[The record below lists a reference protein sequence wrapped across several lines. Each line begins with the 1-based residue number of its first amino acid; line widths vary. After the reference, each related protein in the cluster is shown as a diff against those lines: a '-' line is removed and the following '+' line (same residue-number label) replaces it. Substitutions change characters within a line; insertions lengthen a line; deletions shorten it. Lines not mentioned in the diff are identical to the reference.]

1 MRMRV
6 EPASSAFS
14 SSSFTTDAGRS
25 TTSPAAIWLATLSGR
40 TWILPMSQWSVASVT
55 DSWLQRKGG
64 SRLAVGASKTSVAY
78 SFPWSVGMKHAILG
92 AGAIGGL
99 VGTVLSSLGEEVTV
113 VVRPEKLPDYPDH
126 LTLERPSGSLTAPG
140 KAVAALTEPVDV
152 LWIATKT
159 YQLQAALEAV
169 QLLPG
174 CVVPL
179 LNGVDHVAVL
189 RTQFGREHVVPG
201 TIAVEAERIAPGRF
215 IQRSPFVRFNLAASG
230 EPLLGAIIGKL
241 GNLGFTCQFVPNE
254 QTLLWGKLC
263 FLAPIAL
270 VTSAFGMTVGEI
282 LADTRWRQELTSA
295 VAEACA
301 VANAG
306 GAGVDE
312 QKIQA
317 LFDSSP
323 PAMRSSMQKDVSAGR
338 QLELDAIGGPI
349 VRGGERYGIDVSTT
363 VKLMAE
369 IQATTDGRTNRLT
382 SST

>member
-1 MRMRV
+1 
-6 EPASSAFS
+6 
-14 SSSFTTDAGRS
+14 
-25 TTSPAAIWLATLSGR
+25 
-40 TWILPMSQWSVASVT
+40 
-55 DSWLQRKGG
+55 
-64 SRLAVGASKTSVAY
+64 
-78 SFPWSVGMKHAILG
+78 MKHAILG

-99 VGTVLSSLGEEVTV
+99 MGTVLSSLGEEVTV

-126 LTLERPSGSLTAPG
+126 LTLERPSGSLMAPA
-140 KAVAALTEPVDV
+140 KAVAALTEPVDA

-159 YQLQAALEAV
+159 YQLQAALEV
-169 QLLPG
+169 VRTLPG

-179 LNGVDHVAVL
+179 LNGVDHIAVL
-189 RTQFGREHVVPG
+189 RARFGRERVAPA

-215 IQRSPFVRFNLAASG
+215 IQRSPFIRFNLAASG
-230 EPLLGAIIGKL
+230 EPLLGAIVGEL

-270 VTSAFGMTVGEI
+270 VTSAFSMTVGEI

-306 GAGVDE
+306 GAGVDA

-323 PAMRSSMQKDVSAGR
+323 PAMRSSMQKDVAAGR

-349 VRGGERYGIDVSTT
+349 VRGGEHYGIDVSTT

-369 IQATTDGRTNRLT
+369 IQAKTVARRH
-382 SST
+382 